1 MTGFISLGSNL
12 GNRSANLIDTLSLI
26 REKGVKIEKVSGVYE
41 TSPMYK
47 LNQNRFYNQ
56 VAKVNSN
63 YEPDEL
69 LNCFKKIE
77 CDMGRDLNS
86 KRYSER
92 IIDIDILTYGEIILE
107 SKNLHIPH
115 LLLHERLFVLVPWNE
130 IASNY
135 IVPKYEKT
143 VKKLTDNEKNQYHL
157 ENMKSA
163 DLVLVDIEKMPKTH
177 DGLKE
182 WVIRKSRE
190 KDYLLYTD
198 VAKDVQDI
206 IAGGPVPKHI
216 KPIWPFIAF
225 TAFNTL
231 PKEFKNIYG
240 IKDTKL
246 KSFILEFNLKFLKY
260 SRPFLPPFFRLIAPA
275 RWAKQRITKKPD
287 LRFSDKAKF

>member
-12 GNRSANLIDTLSLI
+12 GDRNANLIDTLSLI
-26 REKGVKIEKVSGVYE
+26 REKGIKIEKVSCVYE

-107 SKNLHIPH
+107 SKKLHIPH
-115 LLLHERLFVLVPWNE
+115 LMLHERLFVLVPWNE

-135 IVPKYEKT
+135 IVPKYKKT
-143 VKKLTDNEKNQYHL
+143 VKKLYMNILQKNMSL
-157 ENMKSA
+157 N
-163 DLVLVDIEKMPKTH
+163 
-177 DGLKE
+177 KE
-182 WVIRKSRE
+182 I
-190 KDYLLYTD
+190 
-198 VAKDVQDI
+198 
-206 IAGGPVPKHI
+206 
-216 KPIWPFIAF
+216 
-225 TAFNTL
+225 
-231 PKEFKNIYG
+231 
-240 IKDTKL
+240 
-246 KSFILEFNLKFLKY
+246 
-260 SRPFLPPFFRLIAPA
+260 RLI
-275 RWAKQRITKKPD
+275 
-287 LRFSDKAKF
+287 